1 MGYKVVI
8 TTRANEDLRQ
18 VVKFLAAK
26 SPSAAERLGFR
37 LLVMVESLA
46 DMPHRGIRVRDRGDV
61 RRVPC
66 GKWHAI
72 YYRVLEA
79 SHVIEILRFWDG
91 RRNPADLNLS

>member
-18 VVKFLAAK
+18 AVTFLAAK
-26 SPSAAERLGFR
+26 SPAAAERLGFR
-37 LLVMVESLA
+37 LLDMAQSLA
-46 DMPHRGIRVRDRGDV
+46 DMPQRGIRVRDRRNV

-72 YYRVLEA
+72 YYRVIE
-79 SHVIEILRFWDG
+79 SSRVIEILRCWDG
-91 RRNPADLNLS
+91 RRNPADLKLS

>member
-18 VVKFLAAK
+18 VVTFLAAQN
-26 SPSAAERLGFR
+26 PSAAERLGLR
-37 LLVMVESLA
+37 LLDMAQSLA
-46 DMPHRGIRVRDRGDV
+46 DMPHHGIRVRDRGNV

-72 YYRVLEA
+72 YYRIIEA
-79 SHVIEILRFWDG
+79 TQVIEVIRYWDG
-91 RRNPADLNLS
+91 RRNPATLDLS

>member
-8 TTRANEDLRQ
+8 TTRANDDLRQ
-18 VVKFLAAK
+18 VVKFLATK

-37 LLVMVESLA
+37 LLDMAQSLA
-46 DMPHRGIRVRDRGDV
+46 DMPQRGIRVRSRDNV

-72 YYRVLEA
+72 YYRVFAE
-79 SHVIEILRFWDG
+79 SRVIEITRIWDG
-91 RRNPADLNLS
+91 RRNPADLDLP